1 MKRNIDMTNGPIFG
15 GIVAF
20 AIPLILSGMLQ
31 ICFNL
36 ADQIVVSNFG
46 EPGALAAVGSTS
58 SLIHLF
64 VTVFIGL
71 SVGAQV
77 CISHNL
83 GAGDVVSAN
92 RHAHNAIATSVV
104 IGAIVAV
111 IGFFL
116 APPIIEHVMKT
127 PKEALDGAVL
137 YTRVYLAGAP
147 AVLLYNY
154 SSSVIKTQGDT
165 KSPFVYLLV
174 GGIANILLNLLFV
187 IVFKMSVLGV
197 AVATVA
203 SNIISAALCVRYL
216 VCREQPCRISISKIR
231 IYSKEFGQIMK
242 KGLPIGLQSAAFSL
256 SNIFIQKSVNSFG
269 VAFVEGNAAAINI
282 CSFADVCN
290 DAFGQ
295 SVLAFVGHNVGAG
308 NYKRVK
314 KSIIVTLA
322 FGVAVTILLGTLI
335 YLGSEVLLS
344 VFKLDEVGIY
354 AAKTRFIYLI
364 LPLFLANMMQVLSGA
379 MRGIGKT
386 LPPMILTVIG
396 VCVFR
401 LIWIEAV
408 FPIYNTPDCVY
419 VSYPITWVLT
429 VIGLVALIVPE
440 MKRLKKK
447 LNSSEA

>member
-15 GIVAF
+15 GMVAF
-20 AIPLILSGMLQ
+20 AIPLIFSGILQ

-46 EPGALAAVGSTS
+46 EPGALASVGSTS

-83 GAGDVVSAN
+83 GAGENTFAN
-92 RHAHNAIATSVV
+92 KHAHNAIATSVI
-104 IGAIVAV
+104 IGVIVAV
-111 IGFFL
+111 VGFFL
-116 APPIIEHVMKT
+116 APSIIEHVMKT
-127 PKEALDGAVL
+127 PKEALEGAIL

-147 AVLLYNY
+147 AILLYNY
-154 SSSVIKTQGDT
+154 SAAVIKTQGDT
-165 KSPFVYLLV
+165 KSPFIYLLI
-174 GGIANILLNLLFV
+174 GGVANVLLNLLFV

-197 AVATVA
+197 AVATVT
-203 SNIISAALCVRYL
+203 SNVISAILCIWYL
-216 VCREQPCRISISKIR
+216 VSREQPCKISLRKIR
-231 IYSKEFGQIMK
+231 IYPKEFDQIMK
-242 KGLPIGLQSAAFSL
+242 KGLPIALQSAAFSL
-256 SNIFIQKSVNSFG
+256 SNVFIQKSVNSFG
-269 VAFVEGNAAAINI
+269 VSFVEGNAAAINI

-290 DAFGQ
+290 EAFGQ
-295 SVLAFVGHNVGAG
+295 SVLAFVGHNVGAR

-314 KSIIVTLA
+314 KSIIVSLI
-322 FGVAVTILLGTLI
+322 FGFVMTVVIGTLI
-335 YLGSEVLLS
+335 ILGSDILLS

-364 LPLFLANMMQVLSGA
+364 LPLFIANIMQVLSGA
-379 MRGIGKT
+379 MRGMGKT

-401 LIWIEAV
+401 LIWIETV

-429 VIGLVALIVPE
+429 VIGLIGFIIPE
-440 MKRLKKK
+440 MKKLRKK
-447 LNSSEA
+447 LDINEA